1 MEPRSFLS
9 DELQVIAFFGVTLR
23 YKSESPSHFFT
34 SGTDIAVGGG
44 VRARKDLSAEGP
56 FACDHQ
62 IGCRVRTQ

>member
-9 DELQVIAFFGVTLR
+9 DELRVMAFFGVTLR

-44 VRARKDLSAEGP
+44 GAREKRS
-56 FACDHQ
+56 Q
-62 IGCRVRTQ
+62 R